1 MIDRIEPT
9 SRHSSEDDPGSPF
22 ESRHGCGRIGEEPKM
37 LRRYFPLG
45 DPFPGLRSA
54 PWTRRLRVSMLGPH
68 WSPERRDRDDPAAS
82 TIATMKAST
91 AFGRPLLA
99 ACGFSAA
106 LLCATPATAQD
117 SVERVVSLVSQGRY
131 PEARTALEPLL
142 KRQPNA
148 ARPRLIDGILRA
160 REGQTAEAISIFEG
174 LRTDRPDMFE
184 VHNNL
189 AVLYARQGRL
199 EAARAALLAA
209 LERRSDATVHAN
221 LGDILTRLAERAY
234 ARARD
239 LAGGSVPP
247 PDTRPRPAS
256 PGSGKS
262 ADSSPPETRDSAALP
277 PSSPPSHARSGPLT
291 LVLPDAGDTK
301 PVPSGKP
308 AAPTASS
315 RRCLHAGRFG
325 DRAAATGAAG
335 WLQKH
340 GAKLLEIRHE
350 RRRVVKNHRVY
361 LPAGANARQTAATV
375 KELRGR
381 GLRDVATIAKGPMAG
396 RISLGLFKSADNANR
411 RVAQLKKLGYPAR
424 SAANATMID
433 EYAVRAVTGGDRPA
447 FEAAWKARFPGNPVR
462 YIPCP

>member
-1 MIDRIEPT
+1 
-9 SRHSSEDDPGSPF
+9 
-22 ESRHGCGRIGEEPKM
+22 M
-37 LRRYFPLG
+37 LRRYFPFG
-45 DPFPGLRSA
+45 DPVPGLRSA
-54 PWTRRLRVSMLGPH
+54 PWTRRPRVSMLGVH
-68 WSPERRDRDDPAAS
+68 RSPERRDRDDPAAS
-82 TIATMKAST
+82 TIAKMRAST

-99 ACGFSAA
+99 VCGMSAA

-160 REGQTAEAISIFEG
+160 REGRTAEAISIFEG

-199 EAARAALLAA
+199 EASRAALLAA

-221 LGDILTRLAERAY
+221 LGDILTQLAERAY

-239 LAGGSVPP
+239 LAGGFVPP

-262 ADSSPPETRDSAALP
+262 AESSPPETPETRDSAALP

-291 LVLPDAGDTK
+291 LVLPDTGDTK
-301 PVPSGKP
+301 PVQSGKP

-325 DRAAATGAAG
+325 DRAAAIGAAG

-340 GAKLLEIRHE
+340 GAELLEIRHE
-350 RRRVVKNHRVY
+350 RHRVVKNHRVY

-381 GLRDVATIAKGPMAG
+381 GLRDVATIARGPMSG

-433 EYAVRAVTGGDRPA
+433 EYAVGAVTGGDRPA

>member
-1 MIDRIEPT
+1 MASIRSFRSDHGGTQDTGFDAFARLKVKPCRFFRFRERNSAPEWPVSRDFENFILSVHAEGVQGESEEHRRRDRITRYRCRLGPWGAGSPLPEGEMIDRIEPT

-160 REGQTAEAISIFEG
+160 REGRTAEAISIFES

-209 LERRSDATVHAN
+209 LERRADATVHAN
-221 LGDILTRLAERAY
+221 LGDILTQLAERAY

-239 LAGGSVPP
+239 LAGGFVPP
-247 PDTRPRPAS
+247 PDTRLRPAS

-262 ADSSPPETRDSAALP
+262 AESSPPKTRDSARA
-277 PSSPPSHARSGPLT
+277 
-291 LVLPDAGDTK
+291 
-301 PVPSGKP
+301 P
-308 AAPTASS
+308 A
-315 RRCLHAGRFG
+315 F
-325 DRAAATGAAG
+325 
-335 WLQKH
+335 
-340 GAKLLEIRHE
+340 
-350 RRRVVKNHRVY
+350 
-361 LPAGANARQTAATV
+361 LPA
-375 KELRGR
+375 K
-381 GLRDVATIAKGPMAG
+381 
-396 RISLGLFKSADNANR
+396 
-411 RVAQLKKLGYPAR
+411 
-424 SAANATMID
+424 
-433 EYAVRAVTGGDRPA
+433 
-447 FEAAWKARFPGNPVR
+447 
-462 YIPCP
+462 PCP